1 MIHTPELEV
10 ITRRTSAPLRV
21 AIVGAGII
29 GINVAFEL
37 QKRGHQVTIY
47 ETGAH
52 LTPNP
57 GGSVVW
63 NWLEDGRDEVV
74 SDLPVNQYRIKAVGG
89 TALHWGGTIPR
100 LEPDEYRDWLD
111 ERYYLQ
117 AETLLGSYNHAPSWF
132 EDQHFIPALKTAGFS
147 FGPMPNTKSPDVCEA
162 FSTCTPYCPT
172 GARYNP
178 LPKLKA
184 AKELGGVLT
193 LTHIRDLRKLTTV
206 FDAVIVCAGTVESTR
221 LALLADLE
229 GGSYLMAHMAAQS
242 TARTPY
248 PTGNHRIGYPCVV
261 CTQFD
266 EFSIAVNPLWG
277 PEPDELIAMGRD
289 PVKEYGRDMMLS
301 SLCAWELDKTGT
313 ISLSPNRVDKWGD
326 PVPVVELSP
335 SMRGPL
341 AAWAAHRELL
351 ELMNASPLLTHMGVS
366 TDHLAG
372 SMYPH
377 VDRLGKHD
385 QADNI
390 YFLGN
395 AVLPTIGKA
404 NPTLT
409 ALAHALQA
417 VDHVF

>member
-1 MIHTPELEV
+1 MTHTPEFEAT
-10 ITRRTSAPLRV
+10 TRHTNVPLRI

-29 GINVAFEL
+29 GINVAYEL

-47 ETGAH
+47 ETGSNI
-52 LTPNP
+52 TPNP

-111 ERYYLQ
+111 ERYYVQ
-117 AETLLGSYNHAPSWF
+117 AETLLGSYQHEPSWF
-132 EDQHFIPALKTAGFS
+132 EAQHFIPALKTAGFS
-147 FGPMPNTKSPDVCEA
+147 FGPVPNTKSPDVCEA

-172 GARYNP
+172 GARYSP
-178 LPKLKA
+178 IPTLRTAKA
-184 AKELGGVLT
+184 LGVVLN
-193 LTHIRDLRKLTTV
+193 LTHVRDLRKLATL

-221 LALLADLE
+221 LALLSDLE

-248 PTGNHRIGYPCVV
+248 PTGNHRIGYPCVI
-261 CTQFD
+261 CTQFR

-277 PEPDELIAMGRD
+277 PGPDDLIKMARD
-289 PVKEYGRDMMLS
+289 PVKEYGRDLMLS

-313 ISLSPNRVDKWGD
+313 ISLSPKQFDKWGD
-326 PVPVVELSP
+326 PVPVVELNP
-335 SMRGPL
+335 SMRVPL
-341 AAWAAHRELL
+341 KALIQQGRMLRR
-351 ELMNASPLLTHMGVS
+351 MNASPLLTFTGVS
-366 TDHLAG
+366 TDHLAC

-377 VDRLGKHD
+377 VDAHGKHD
-385 QADNI
+385 QANNI
-390 YFLGN
+390 YFLGK

-409 ALAHALQA
+409 ALAHSLQA
-417 VDHVF
+417 VHHVF